1 MNIFDLLEKNNIAIV
16 AKADLKNKRFE
27 ILKKDIEIK
36 SYDLFE
42 QLVLFNNIDNLMAS
56 VNGQILPRIWSQGN
70 TKCVIC
76 QPKDE
81 EIVAL
86 FYDTY
91 MDAKDNYFYAQ
102 QLDLLL
108 KEISSCK

>member
-16 AKADLKNKRFE
+16 AKADLRNQRFD
-27 ILKKDIEIK
+27 IIKKDVELE

-42 QLVLFNNIDNLMAS
+42 QLILFNSVENLMES
-56 VNGQILPRIWSQGN
+56 LSGQLLPRMWTQGN

>member
-1 MNIFDLLEKNNIAIV
+1 MNISDLLEKNNIAIV

-27 ILKKDIEIK
+27 ILKKDIELE

-91 MDAKDNYFYAQ
+91 MDAKDNYFYVE